1 MDHQN
6 INNENQI
13 TPKKSNK
20 KVIIIAG
27 IATAIAII
35 IILIVSISSVHR
47 TPNEQQ
53 LKEDLIQQKLDY
65 DDLSISDFTVY
76 SEDKDDEK
84 YTAIVSVT
92 YEKDFVEYDEK
103 YALTYS
109 KYDDWV
115 FYDVE
120 AYDKNLWTKKP
131 TALPN
136 IDEYTK
142 LCLEELKNSYG
153 GDKYDSIVFNESK
166 SSSNLEYGEVIY
178 AFDVKQET
186 VIKKMSGEIDCPIVF
201 YFDRGEWNIESFL
214 CSDSC
219 ELEYDFLHSWSGSLK
234 CDYQLNGYDT
244 DDKNTKLSITEFKRE
259 SDGSSTVKG
268 KLVFGNKTYDMSGY
282 VILNGAYVTDNCFS
296 IKMTSSTEKV
306 CGLEGM
312 LYEDGSLSI
321 EINRDYKGGDNL
333 GIYFYNTYDI
343 FTGEMEMQ

>member
-6 INNENQI
+6 INNEKPN
-13 TPKKSNK
+13 TTKKSNK

-27 IATAIAII
+27 IAIAIAII
-35 IILIVSISSVHR
+35 ITLIVSISSIHR

-76 SEDKDDEK
+76 SEEKIDNK

-136 IDEYTK
+136 VDEYTD
-142 LCLEELKNSYG
+142 LCLREIERNEHYE
-153 GDKYDSIVFNESK
+153 YDSFAYNESK
-166 SSSNLEYGEVIY
+166 SSSDLESGKATY
-178 AFDVKQET
+178 AFDVKKET
-186 VIKKMSGEIDCPIVF
+186 TVKKMSGEIDFSIVF
-201 YFDRGEWNIESFL
+201 DFERGNWNIENYKF
-214 CSDSC
+214 SDSY
-219 ELEYDFLHSWSGSLK
+219 ELQYDFLHSWSGTLICNVQSTYL
-234 CDYQLNGYDT
+234 DTYDRESEFT
-244 DDKNTKLSITEFKRE
+244 ITEFDEDSKAIKARF
-259 SDGSSTVKG
+259 
-268 KLVFGNKTYDMSGY
+268 VFGNITYDMSGKMS
-282 VILNGAYVTDNCFS
+282 LPDAYNTNNVYGFE
-296 IKMTSSTEKV
+296 MTGSNEKV
-306 CGLEGM
+306 CWL
-312 LYEDGSLSI
+312 DGTLSPDGALHI
-321 EINRDYKGGDNL
+321 QINRDYRGGD
-333 GIYFYNTYDI
+333 GSTIYIYYPYDL
-343 FTGEMEMQ
+343 FSGDLTLK